1 MLLHPHLPVVW
12 SPYNFLIVLAETRR
26 NNWRDCLHHRGD
38 TGRESQRLM
47 CLRVLLTSLLLCN
60 AAGPSGWSA
69 EWIPKS
75 RVKASVPQ
83 QFISLCKGNKKF
95 SKSLLLISRLV
106 SLSPTPH
113 PQPYLLRCVLSCS
126 LVTVGGYSRTSSN
139 FIREKRCLLGHN
151 SMTGISSTAFK
162 LVILCCDMIGRESLP
177 VFASEKA
184 GHHTWGWAPVNHM
197 LTWSRCV
204 GRSSR
209 CGCTLA

>member
-12 SPYNFLIVLAETRR
+12 SPYNFLIVLAETRQ
-26 NNWRDCLHHRGD
+26 NNWRDCLYHRGD
-38 TGRESQRLM
+38 TGRESQTLM
-47 CLRVLLTSLLLCN
+47 CLRVILTSLLLCN

-113 PQPYLLRCVLSCS
+113 PPALFAQVCALLQPCDCGRLTLRPQV
-126 LVTVGGYSRTSSN
+126 TSSG
-139 FIREKRCLLGHN
+139 RN
-151 SMTGISSTAFK
+151 S
-162 LVILCCDMIGRESLP
+162 
-177 VFASEKA
+177 AS
-184 GHHTWGWAPVNHM
+184 
-197 LTWSRCV
+197 
-204 GRSSR
+204 
-209 CGCTLA
+209 